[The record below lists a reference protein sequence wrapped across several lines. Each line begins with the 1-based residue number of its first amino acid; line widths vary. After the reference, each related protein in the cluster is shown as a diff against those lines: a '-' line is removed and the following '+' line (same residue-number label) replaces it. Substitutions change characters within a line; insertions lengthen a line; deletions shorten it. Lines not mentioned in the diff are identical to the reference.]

1 MSTMRLW
8 VKLLVIFA
16 GGAVGTGLRIAL
28 LRLVGDEVVALA
40 AVNFVG
46 CLLIGIVSG
55 VMGPHATLARV
66 FLAVGGIGAFTS
78 WSSLALQGVT
88 QPGGVPIVVAETGAG
103 IIFAGLG
110 HLAGLKLRKDDA

>member
-1 MSTMRLW
+1 MRLW

-16 GGAVGTGLRIAL
+16 GGAVGTGLRIL
-28 LRLVGDEVVALA
+28 LLHLVGGEVVALA
-40 AVNFVG
+40 AVNFIG

-55 VMGPHATLARV
+55 LLGPHASVARM

-88 QPGGVPIVVAETGAG
+88 EPGGPAIVIAETFAG

-110 HLAGLKLRKDDA
+110 HLAGLKLRRYDP